1 VGRRKIFAV
10 KTEVDGIVFD
20 SSLESEYY
28 IYLRDNREQLG
39 IERVVLQPTF
49 QLLHPFTV
57 PCNRCRGEGKKPS
70 PKTGRP
76 IKCQR
81 CKGEGT
87 AEKNEWT
94 YKADF
99 EVTYEDGY
107 TEVIDV
113 KGWAN
118 ERFPLYRKMFEF
130 TYEKELVVIKKEK
143 GKWVRK

>member
-1 VGRRKIFAV
+1 MGRRKILAV
-10 KTEVDGIVFD
+10 KTEVDGITFD

-28 IYLRDNREQLG
+28 IYLRDNKELLG
-39 IERVVLQPTF
+39 IKSLVLQPKF
-49 QLLHPFTV
+49 DLLLPFNV
-57 PCNRCRGEGKKPS
+57 PCNRCRGEGKKSS
-70 PKTGRP
+70 PKTGNP

-81 CKGEGT
+81 CKGTGAT
-87 AEKNEWT
+87 EKNEWT

-99 EVTYEDGY
+99 QVTYEDGY

-118 ERFPLYRKMFEF
+118 ERFPLYRKMFEW
-130 TYEKELVVIKKEK
+130 TYGKELVVIKKER